1 MRTEQLT
8 AEKLVPGLRALLV
21 RRLVERRGLKRK
33 VAAQA
38 LGLSPS
44 AVTQYMKGERA
55 AEQVKALSRP
65 DVLQLVDDLCDR
77 IALREGKMF
86 QAEFFE
92 LIYEV
97 SGLLQRKAVAKT
109 EADSFQ
115 RQGREK
121 LLTTL
126 RGRLQAEQEAA
137 ELFMG
142 VAVNLRN
149 DLTRLLFRGVAS
161 DSIRHA
167 DIVMTIIGNI
177 ERDEPT
183 DADLPDDSQLQKLL
197 SYEETAH
204 VHNLDA
210 VKQFF
215 PNRIITALL
224 ASIEADEQKH
234 SDLLKHLLKPS

>member
-1 MRTEQLT
+1 
-8 AEKLVPGLRALLV
+8 
-21 RRLVERRGLKRK
+21 
-33 VAAQA
+33 
-38 LGLSPS
+38 
-44 AVTQYMKGERA
+44 
-55 AEQVKALSRP
+55 
-65 DVLQLVDDLCDR
+65 VLQLVDDLCDK
-77 IALREGKMF
+77 IALRGGKML

-97 SGLLQRKAVAKT
+97 SGLLQRKAVAKP

-142 VAVNLRN
+142 VAVNLQN

-167 DIVMTIIGNI
+167 DIVMTIIGNM

-183 DADLPDDSQLQKLL
+183 EADLPDDGQLQKLL

-234 SDLLKHLLKPS
+234 SDLLKHLLNPA